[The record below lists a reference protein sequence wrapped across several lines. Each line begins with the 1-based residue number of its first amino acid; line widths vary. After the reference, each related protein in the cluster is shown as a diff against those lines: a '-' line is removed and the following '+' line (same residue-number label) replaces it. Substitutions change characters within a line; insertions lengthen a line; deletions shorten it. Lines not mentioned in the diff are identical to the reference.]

1 MTESGGQ
8 NGQVLSP
15 AEIGQALKT
24 AREESGISLMEVA
37 EQTCISQSHIKAI
50 EAGDFDQLPGVGY
63 VPGFLRNYCQVVN
76 IDPEP
81 VVSAFKI
88 SKTASLARPEY
99 RFPVQAL
106 VPKMASP
113 MIALIIVC
121 LGLGGYVFWIF
132 ASEPQP
138 RQLASETA
146 APQLEI
152 PTLISQEAETV
163 SERNAGEETALIA
176 SVETQSSAPDETQ
189 SSASGEAQIAD
200 GDSTS
205 STQVTAPQNRAE
217 NASEEVATDL
227 AAAGAESSRAGV
239 NDADVAGSEDLVADA
254 ADRASDENQTD
265 DTGSAGQAVELAS
278 ATATQDSSANST
290 AQSDQQTTPA
300 ASETA
305 LREPEAADAGVQD
318 SAAARG
324 GVSALATPRAPERE
338 LIITANAPSWVE
350 IAKRDGEVL
359 VSKLLQAGEKLVTA
373 MDDELLLSTGNA
385 GGLMLKSEDIDSF
398 QMGKVGEI
406 LRDMPLSREG
416 VRVRYNLTTY

>member
-138 RQLASETA
+138 QQLASETA

>member
-138 RQLASETA
+138 QQLASETA

-152 PTLISQEAETV
+152 PTLISQEAESV
-163 SERNAGEETALIA
+163 SERNADEETALIA
-176 SVETQSSAPDETQ
+176 SVETQ

-254 ADRASDENQTD
+254 ADRADRASVQNQSD

-278 ATATQDSSANST
+278 ATATQGSSANST
-290 AQSDQQTTPA
+290 AQSDQQTAPA

-305 LREPEAADAGVQD
+305 LSEPEAADAGVQD

>member
-132 ASEPQP
+132 AS
-138 RQLASETA
+138 
-146 APQLEI
+146 
-152 PTLISQEAETV
+152 
-163 SERNAGEETALIA
+163 
-176 SVETQSSAPDETQ
+176 
-189 SSASGEAQIAD
+189 
-200 GDSTS
+200 
-205 STQVTAPQNRAE
+205 
-217 NASEEVATDL
+217 
-227 AAAGAESSRAGV
+227 
-239 NDADVAGSEDLVADA
+239 
-254 ADRASDENQTD
+254 
-265 DTGSAGQAVELAS
+265 
-278 ATATQDSSANST
+278 
-290 AQSDQQTTPA
+290 
-300 ASETA
+300 
-305 LREPEAADAGVQD
+305 
-318 SAAARG
+318 
-324 GVSALATPRAPERE
+324 
-338 LIITANAPSWVE
+338 
-350 IAKRDGEVL
+350 
-359 VSKLLQAGEKLVTA
+359 
-373 MDDELLLSTGNA
+373 
-385 GGLMLKSEDIDSF
+385 
-398 QMGKVGEI
+398 
-406 LRDMPLSREG
+406 
-416 VRVRYNLTTY
+416 

>member
-8 NGQVLSP
+8 NEQVLSP

-37 EQTCISQSHIKAI
+37 EQTCISQLHIKAI

-88 SKTASLARPEY
+88 SNTASLARPEY

-132 ASEPQP
+132 ASESQPQ
-138 RQLASETA
+138 QLASETA

-163 SERNAGEETALIA
+163 SERRVDEEAVIVA
-176 SVETQSSAPDETQ
+176 SGETQSSAAVETQ
-189 SSASGEAQIAD
+189 ITD

-205 STQVTAPQNRAE
+205 STQVTEPQTKAE
-217 NASEEVATDL
+217 DTSEEAATNVAAI
-227 AAAGAESSRAGV
+227 AADAESSRADV
-239 NDADVAGSEDLVADA
+239 NDADS
-254 ADRASDENQTD
+254 ADRASDENQSD

-278 ATATQDSSANST
+278 ATETQDRSASST
-290 AQSDQQTTPA
+290 VQSDQQTTPA

-305 LREPEAADAGVQD
+305 LREPELTDEAVQD

-338 LIITANAPSWVE
+338 LIITANSPSWVE

>member
-1 MTESGGQ
+1 M
-8 NGQVLSP
+8 
-15 AEIGQALKT
+15 
-24 AREESGISLMEVA
+24 
-37 EQTCISQSHIKAI
+37 
-50 EAGDFDQLPGVGY
+50 
-63 VPGFLRNYCQVVN
+63 
-76 IDPEP
+76 
-81 VVSAFKI
+81 
-88 SKTASLARPEY
+88 
-99 RFPVQAL
+99 
-106 VPKMASP
+106 
-113 MIALIIVC
+113 
-121 LGLGGYVFWIF
+121 
-132 ASEPQP
+132 
-138 RQLASETA
+138 
-146 APQLEI
+146 
-152 PTLISQEAETV
+152 
-163 SERNAGEETALIA
+163 
-176 SVETQSSAPDETQ
+176 
-189 SSASGEAQIAD
+189 
-200 GDSTS
+200 
-205 STQVTAPQNRAE
+205 
-217 NASEEVATDL
+217 
-227 AAAGAESSRAGV
+227 

-300 ASETA
+300 VSETA
-305 LREPEAADAGVQD
+305 LSEPEATEAGVQD

>member
-37 EQTCISQSHIKAI
+37 EQTCISQLHIKAI

-132 ASEPQP
+132 ASEPQSQ
-138 RQLASETA
+138 QLASETA

-163 SERNAGEETALIA
+163 SERNADEETALIA
-176 SVETQSSAPDETQ
+176 SVETQSSAPVEAQ

-205 STQVTAPQNRAE
+205 STQVTEPQNRAE

-227 AAAGAESSRAGV
+227 AAADADSAASNV
-239 NDADVAGSEDLVADA
+239 NDADVSGSEDVVAGA
-254 ADRASDENQTD
+254 ADRASVQNQSD
-265 DTGSAGQAVELAS
+265 DTGSEGQAVELAS

-290 AQSDQQTTPA
+290 AQSDQQSTPA
-300 ASETA
+300 VSETA
-305 LREPEAADAGVQD
+305 LREPEATDEGVQD

>member
-138 RQLASETA
+138 QQLASETA

-163 SERNAGEETALIA
+163 SERNADEETALIA

-217 NASEEVATDL
+217 NASEEVTTDL

-278 ATATQDSSANST
+278 APATQDSSANST
-290 AQSDQQTTPA
+290 AQSDQQTAPA

>member
-138 RQLASETA
+138 QQLASETA

-163 SERNAGEETALIA
+163 SERNADEETALIA
-176 SVETQSSAPDETQ
+176 SVETQ

-205 STQVTAPQNRAE
+205 STQVTEPQNRAE

-227 AAAGAESSRAGV
+227 AAAGAESSRASV

-278 ATATQDSSANST
+278 APATQDSSANST
-290 AQSDQQTTPA
+290 AQSDQQTAPA

-305 LREPEAADAGVQD
+305 LREPEATDAGVQD

>member
-8 NGQVLSP
+8 NEQVLSP

-37 EQTCISQSHIKAI
+37 EQTCISQLHIKAI

-132 ASEPQP
+132 ASESQPQ
-138 RQLASETA
+138 QLASETA

-163 SERNAGEETALIA
+163 SERRVDEEAVIVA
-176 SVETQSSAPDETQ
+176 SGETQSS
-189 SSASGEAQIAD
+189 SSD
-200 GDSTS
+200 TTS
-205 STQVTAPQNRAE
+205 STQVTEPQTKAE
-217 NASEEVATDL
+217 NASEEAEANVA
-227 AAAGAESSRAGV
+227 AIAAGAEGSASGV
-239 NDADVAGSEDLVADA
+239 DGADS
-254 ADRASDENQTD
+254 ADRASDENQSD

-278 ATATQDSSANST
+278 ATETQDSSASST
-290 AQSDQQTTPA
+290 VQSDQQTTPA

-305 LREPEAADAGVQD
+305 LREPEAIDEAVQD

-338 LIITANAPSWVE
+338 LIITANSPSWVE

>member
-8 NGQVLSP
+8 NEQVLSP

-37 EQTCISQSHIKAI
+37 EQTCISQLHIKAI

-132 ASEPQP
+132 ASESQPQ
-138 RQLASETA
+138 QLASETA

-163 SERNAGEETALIA
+163 SERRVDEEAVIVA
-176 SVETQSSAPDETQ
+176 SGETQSS
-189 SSASGEAQIAD
+189 SSD
-200 GDSTS
+200 TTS
-205 STQVTAPQNRAE
+205 STQVTEPQSNAE
-217 NASEEVATDL
+217 NASEEAEANVA
-227 AAAGAESSRAGV
+227 AIAAGAEGSRADV
-239 NDADVAGSEDLVADA
+239 NDADS
-254 ADRASDENQTD
+254 ADRASDENQSD

-278 ATATQDSSANST
+278 ATETQDSSASST
-290 AQSDQQTTPA
+290 VQSDQQTTPA

-305 LREPEAADAGVQD
+305 LREPEAIDEAVQD

-338 LIITANAPSWVE
+338 LIITANSPSWVE